1 MPLAPAIAATMP
13 PHVPETTEGVV
24 ITTPVGNGSLKLT
37 PVRAKP
43 VGLVIVKESVL
54 IPLTKM
60 VERAKDLLMFG
71 GVDAWK

>member
-1 MPLAPAIAATMP
+1 M
-13 PHVPETTEGVV
+13 

-71 GVDAWK
+71 GVDAWSKS